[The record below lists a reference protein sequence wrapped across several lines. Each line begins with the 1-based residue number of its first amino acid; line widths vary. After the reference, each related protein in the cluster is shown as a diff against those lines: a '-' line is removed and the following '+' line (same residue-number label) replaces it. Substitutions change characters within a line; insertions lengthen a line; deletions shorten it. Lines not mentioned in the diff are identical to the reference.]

1 MSSQLELSLPFE
13 EITELANRIY
23 LRNNFKRAPRDSY
36 FIPFNQILIREG
48 FNQRI
53 DYDDIPELADSLF
66 LDGQKEPLVLD
77 VLPDGRCFIDEGHRR
92 YKAFQLNIERK
103 SMEPDVLVEFYPN
116 KKETTELQRMLNQH
130 ISNNHK
136 KNLKPLELAGV
147 VHSVKHNYGTEYS
160 HEQLAEMFG
169 VSRQKIDNLILFAE
183 ASDDVKLAIHNMKFT
198 NAVDYIRDEKKR
210 QKQVDKAEKDAG
222 QSTMYVASNGK
233 DINADEEKA
242 LNDLEKDIALN
253 EGEATQQFVNTDTGE
268 MVTEI
273 PEEQNPISPS
283 VITEPVAI
291 REKDKYDSGR
301 PEVFSIQN
309 IIKLLDKAEVVAER
323 IPDAQA
329 SKDLCDYIKW
339 MRKDAMEVREWV
351 HSNKKQ
357 NKAR

>member
-222 QSTMYVASNGK
+222 QSSMSIAKNGK
-233 DINADEEKA
+233 DINADEEKS

-253 EGEATQQFVNTDTGE
+253 EGDATQQFVNTDTGE
-268 MVTEI
+268 VVNEI
-273 PEEQNPISPS
+273 PVEEENPVAPS
-283 VITEPVAI
+283 VITEPVAGK
-291 REKDKYDSGR
+291 EKGMYDESR
-301 PEVFSIQN
+301 PEIAWCQN
-309 IIKLLDKAEVVAER
+309 VIKLLDKVENIASK
-323 IPDAQA
+323 IPDPQA
-329 SKDLCDYIKW
+329 SKDICDRVRW
-339 MRKDAMEVREWV
+339 MHKDMEELRT
-351 HSNKKQ
+351 
-357 NKAR
+357 